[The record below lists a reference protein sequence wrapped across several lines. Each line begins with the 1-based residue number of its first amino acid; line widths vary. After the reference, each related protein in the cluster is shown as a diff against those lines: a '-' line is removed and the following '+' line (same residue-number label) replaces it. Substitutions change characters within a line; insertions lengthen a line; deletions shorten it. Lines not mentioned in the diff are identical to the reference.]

1 MGSIPIVGVA
11 AVAFVIL
18 ATIRFASLM
27 CTLKCTSEAESS
39 EMKEATMNKHLLK
52 VSASTVLET
61 AWAISVSAT
70 AGLLL
75 PS

>member
-11 AVAFVIL
+11 AVAFLIL

-27 CTLKCTSEAESS
+27 FTLKCTSEAESS

-61 AWAISVSAT
+61 AWAIGVSAT

>member
-1 MGSIPIVGVA
+1 M
-11 AVAFVIL
+11 F
-18 ATIRFASLM
+18 
-27 CTLKCTSEAESS
+27 TLKCTSGAESN

-52 VSASTVLET
+52 VCASTVLET
-61 AWAISVSAT
+61 VWAIGVSAT